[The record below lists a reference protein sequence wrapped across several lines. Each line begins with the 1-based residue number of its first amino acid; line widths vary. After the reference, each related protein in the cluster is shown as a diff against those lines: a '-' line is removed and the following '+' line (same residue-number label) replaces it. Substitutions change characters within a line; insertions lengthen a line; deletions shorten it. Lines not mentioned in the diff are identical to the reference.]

1 MPSFDT
7 PDRVSKPCQGL
18 SELPFISVIIPV
30 RNEAQNIINLLLDLE
45 NQTYPKD
52 KFEVIIADDSS
63 TDNTVLM
70 VKEFAQKST
79 FNLIINELKD
89 IKRNTS
95 PKKRAINSSIQI
107 ARGELITTTDGDC
120 RVKPQWLETIG
131 KFYAEKQPFLISS
144 FVTFFD
150 KSRLS
155 DSVQIIEFASLVGSG
170 ACAMAIQKPNMC
182 NGANISYR
190 KDVFFEVGGFSGNE
204 NVASGD
210 DEFLMHKIAAKYPDK
225 VQFLKSQNSIVETYA
240 HNSFRSFYLQRKRW
254 ASKWKHYQNKSVSAL
269 AVFVFLANFSVIL
282 VDGWYFFGDL
292 SLRLFLTFI
301 ALKFSAEFVFLSLIL
316 RFLNKKSLIGI
327 IPIVQIIY
335 PFYVSFFGLIA
346 QGEGY
351 EWKGRKLK

>member
-1 MPSFDT
+1 
-7 PDRVSKPCQGL
+7 
-18 SELPFISVIIPV
+18 
-30 RNEAQNIINLLLDLE
+30 
-45 NQTYPKD
+45 
-52 KFEVIIADDSS
+52 
-63 TDNTVLM
+63 
-70 VKEFAQKST
+70 
-79 FNLIINELKD
+79 
-89 IKRNTS
+89 
-95 PKKRAINSSIQI
+95 
-107 ARGELITTTDGDC
+107 
-120 RVKPQWLETIG
+120 
-131 KFYAEKQPFLISS
+131 LISS

-204 NVASGD
+204 NLASGD

-225 VQFLKSQNSIVETYA
+225 VQFLKSQKSIVETYA
-240 HNSFRSFYLQRKRW
+240 HHSFKSFYLQRKRW

-282 VDGWYFFGDL
+282 VSGWYFFGDL
-292 SLRLFLTFI
+292 SLRLFLVFLAI
-301 ALKFSAEFVFLSLIL
+301 KFSAEFIFLSLIL
-316 RFLNKKSLIGI
+316 KFLHKKSLIPI
-327 IPIVQIIY
+327 IPIVQVIY

-346 QGEGY
+346 QGDGY